1 MNPFQMLNYLSQYQ
15 ISAFL
20 SGGYVRDH
28 ILGIESV
35 DYDIECYGTT
45 YSSLVAILEQIGTP
59 NVVGKRYGVIKINV
73 DGTDFDIS
81 LARRDNKN
89 GVGRQGFDVDV
100 DPTITPREAILRRDV
115 TAGALLMDKN
125 GDIYDFCGGI
135 ADIHNKCLHPVSDQ
149 FSQDPT
155 RVMRVARFMS
165 KYGWHE
171 SQEMFRVCASMVD
184 QAHDIEDHMMYQE
197 WYKLA
202 STEYPHLG
210 YDFLQRIG
218 WFNVWPELNAIVGV
232 PQNPEWHQEGSV
244 DIHTYH
250 VLKYAGQF
258 KNPIVTLAAL
268 CHDLGKADYTV
279 IDENGVIRSP
289 GHNDPSKTISFLRS
303 IHMPN
308 EIVDR
313 VSSLVQ
319 EHMIQWDTAT
329 PKMVRRLLSRLYSAD
344 DFHNLVLLIESDIS
358 GRPPM
363 PTGRPAALQNMVDI
377 YDNLGGSESIEPI
390 VMGRHL
396 IQMGYT
402 PSPKF
407 GKALNAAYE
416 AQLDGETNFSLL
428 LEIATD
434 IMDC

>member
-1 MNPFQMLNYLSQYQ
+1 M
-15 ISAFL
+15 
-20 SGGYVRDH
+20 
-28 ILGIESV
+28 
-35 DYDIECYGTT
+35 
-45 YSSLVAILEQIGTP
+45 
-59 NVVGKRYGVIKINV
+59 
-73 DGTDFDIS
+73 
-81 LARRDNKN
+81 
-89 GVGRQGFDVDV
+89 
-100 DPTITPREAILRRDV
+100 
-115 TAGALLMDKN
+115 
-125 GDIYDFCGGI
+125 
-135 ADIHNKCLHPVSDQ
+135 
-149 FSQDPT
+149 
-155 RVMRVARFMS
+155 
-165 KYGWHE
+165 
-171 SQEMFRVCASMVD
+171 
-184 QAHDIEDHMMYQE
+184 
-197 WYKLA
+197 
-202 STEYPHLG
+202 
-210 YDFLQRIG
+210 
-218 WFNVWPELNAIVGV
+218 
-232 PQNPEWHQEGSV
+232 
-244 DIHTYH
+244 
-250 VLKYAGQF
+250 
-258 KNPIVTLAAL
+258 AAL